1 MICTLVILNMR
12 CFLQGTI
19 DDGFVAS
26 DFFMDIIGGTGS
38 QWVLGVR
45 AGLAAAVAAQVMPAC
60 RVFECW
66 AHS

>member
-1 MICTLVILNMR
+1 MT
-12 CFLQGTI
+12 
-19 DDGFVAS
+19 AS
-26 DFFMDIIGGTGS
+26 LRRIFFMDIIGGTGS